1 MWNCGYYVFGSLANK
16 NTLKKRF
23 QDWLNLG
30 PATHCRSLC
39 LHVFVFVCPFAQI
52 FIQIF
57 VKIIVYYKE
66 FMASMQCSKVTLIS
80 DNQYISSPVS
90 SAILVENFLKY
101 LSPTK
106 RNDWYPAGGRAG
118 LNWGQGAY
126 PVQRGRLY
134 PSSSSSC
141 ITHRIYFG
149 RIKQYILMWM

>member
-1 MWNCGYYVFGSLANK
+1 MWILCFWIPCKQKHLE
-16 NTLKKRF
+16 KKVSRLIEPWSGHPL
-23 QDWLNLG
+23 Q
-30 PATHCRSLC
+30 
-39 LHVFVFVCPFAQI
+39 VFVFTCICICLPVCTDLYSDICKNYCVSQR
-52 FIQIF
+52 
-57 VKIIVYYKE
+57 VHGV
-66 FMASMQCSKVTLIS
+66 QCSKVTLIS

-126 PVQRGRLY
+126 PVQRGSLY

-141 ITHRIYFG
+141 ITHKIYFG
-149 RIKQYILMWM
+149 RIKQYILM